1 MVPRFIAAALAGEPL
16 TIYGDGLQ
24 SRDFTYVGNVVDANL
39 LAASA
44 EGVSGRIFNI
54 ATGSPTS
61 VNDLADLIGTVVE
74 RPVRKELLAER
85 AGDVRDS
92 WADIEAARQ
101 ALGWEPQVDAETGLR
116 LTAASL
122 TDAPPELT
130 PTPSGR

>member
-1 MVPRFIAAALAGEPL
+1 MH
-16 TIYGDGLQ
+16 
-24 SRDFTYVGNVVDANL
+24 ANL